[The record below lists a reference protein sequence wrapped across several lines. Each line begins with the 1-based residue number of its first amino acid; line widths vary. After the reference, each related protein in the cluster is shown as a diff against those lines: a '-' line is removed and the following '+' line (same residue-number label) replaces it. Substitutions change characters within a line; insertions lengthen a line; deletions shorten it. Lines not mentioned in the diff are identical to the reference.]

1 MIAGSKRAEWK
12 IIIKFIYFLFN
23 INYVII
29 IRVIILLMTITVI
42 FIIAP
47 DLGDRDAKRE
57 IFFLLNIRN
66 ESEIHLQN
74 KRHLFH

>member
-29 IRVIILLMTITVI
+29 IRVIILLMTITV
-42 FIIAP
+42 AP

>member
-29 IRVIILLMTITVI
+29 ISVIILLMTITV
-42 FIIAP
+42 AP